1 MFALLRLLWQRANAQ
16 NVSFETPLGGQHTL
30 STQVIIPNYL
40 VIYSLGW
47 EHISIHPGLLVTL
60 KCNDLGQ
67 VPMKY
72 IMKLFISSIR
82 SKKLTTKAKE

>member
-1 MFALLRLLWQRANAQ
+1 MGAYLHSPRAF
-16 NVSFETPLGGQHTL
+16 SD
-30 STQVIIPNYL
+30 
-40 VIYSLGW
+40 
-47 EHISIHPGLLVTL
+47 TL
-60 KCNDLGQ
+60 KCNGLGQ

>member
-1 MFALLRLLWQRANAQ
+1 MLKMSALKLLLVANIRYQ
-16 NVSFETPLGGQHTL
+16 
-30 STQVIIPNYL
+30 QVIIPNYL